1 MEFRTVSDMRLSVL
15 GMGSEGFEGVSPGT
29 VRALVDAAIEGG
41 INLFDLYNAN
51 PVTRRNLGLALKGRR
66 EQVYIEGHLCS
77 AFAHNQYYRTRSM
90 PVVRKSFEE
99 LLSLLD
105 TDYVDIGMIHYVDS
119 MEDFAR
125 VFSGEVI
132 QYARELKS
140 RGIIRHIG
148 LSSHNPVVARKAVE
162 TGDVEVL
169 LFSINPAYDMLPA
182 SEHVESLWAAA
193 SYAKP
198 LNNMDPDRE
207 ALYETC
213 QRLGVG
219 ITVMKPFAG
228 GDLLTDAGSPFS
240 SGLTPHQL
248 IHYALD
254 RPGVKSV
261 LGGYRTPAE
270 IRMALSYFDASE
282 AARDYSHI
290 LADAPR
296 HNYSGKCMYCGHCAP
311 CAVGIDVAMVNKLAR
326 LATAQGEIPETVR
339 EHYRTLEHH
348 ARECVGC
355 GRCEKN
361 CPFGVPIRE
370 HMRRAAEL
378 FGF

>member
-1 MEFRTVSDMRLSVL
+1 
-15 GMGSEGFEGVSPGT
+15 
-29 VRALVDAAIEGG
+29 
-41 INLFDLYNAN
+41 
-51 PVTRRNLGLALKGRR
+51 
-66 EQVYIEGHLCS
+66 
-77 AFAHNQYYRTRSM
+77 
-90 PVVRKSFEE
+90 
-99 LLSLLD
+99 
-105 TDYVDIGMIHYVDS
+105 
-119 MEDFAR
+119 
-125 VFSGEVI
+125 
-132 QYARELKS
+132 
-140 RGIIRHIG
+140 
-148 LSSHNPVVARKAVE
+148 
-162 TGDVEVL
+162 
-169 LFSINPAYDMLPA
+169 
-182 SEHVESLWAAA
+182 
-193 SYAKP
+193 
-198 LNNMDPDRE
+198 MDPDRE